1 MAQPL
6 IPDAVIPA
14 LKAAIEMVMANE
26 AIVLKPSREPGFS
39 IEKLEKAWAKFEE
52 ART

>member
-14 LKAAIEMVMANE
+14 HKAAIETVIANE
-26 AIVLKPSREPGFS
+26 AIVLKPAREPGFS